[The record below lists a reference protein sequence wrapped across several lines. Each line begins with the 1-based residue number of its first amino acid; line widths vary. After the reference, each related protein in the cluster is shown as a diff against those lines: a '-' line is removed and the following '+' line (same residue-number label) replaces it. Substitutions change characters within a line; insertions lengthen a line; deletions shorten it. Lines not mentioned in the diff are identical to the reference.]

1 MNKENLKNNLME
13 SLSKVYF
20 MEAFTHLTEF
30 LQGELFVLYFLSQNK
45 DEVLSPSTIS
55 NNLHM
60 SRPRV
65 TNTLATLKKKGFV
78 STLNSLEDRRRIQ
91 VSLTEKG
98 ISYIEEKRKNI
109 EDYFNAFLDRFGE
122 RDTIELIR
130 LIDLAVDTMAVK
142 EK

>member
-45 DEVLSPSTIS
+45 DVALSPSIIS
-55 NNLHM
+55 SKLHM

-65 TNTLATLKKKGFV
+65 TNTLAALRKKGFV
-78 STLNSLEDRRRIQ
+78 STLDSLEDRRRIQ
-91 VSLTEKG
+91 VILTEKG
-98 ISYIEEKRKNI
+98 TAYIEKKRENI
-109 EDYFNAFLDRFGE
+109 EEYFNIFLERFSE
-122 RDTIELIR
+122 KDAVELIR